1 VDFRVTGGVVILGS
15 TGSIGRQA
23 LDVIRSCDD
32 APKVVGLAGGRN
44 LDLLAEQVQR
54 LRPRYV
60 HAPAISHERTWHGAL
75 VIPLDD
81 LCQVPEADRVL
92 ISTVG
97 STGLAPTLAA
107 VQARKTVLLANKEV
121 LVMAGELVIAEARRH
136 GAPLLPV
143 DSEHNAV
150 WQCLVG
156 DCVLGIGQADGPI
169 RRIVLTASG
178 GPFRDMSLDQVR
190 SVTRDQALAHP
201 NWVMGPKVTIDS
213 ATLMNKGFEVIEAH
227 WLFGLPYD
235 QIDVLL
241 HRESVVHAL
250 VEFIDGSLKAV
261 LGPADMRLP
270 IQHALTYPK
279 RCAGSWPRLRLEDVG
294 RLSFAPL
301 DRNRYPCFD
310 LALAAAVAGGSLP
323 AVLNAADD
331 VAVKSFLDGDIEFVE
346 IAELVDRALQSHQR
360 IAQPSLDEILEIDTL
375 TRAQVRARLPQ
386 RPELV

>member
-1 VDFRVTGGVVILGS
+1 MVGSVVILGS

-23 LDVIRSCDD
+23 LDVIGSCDD
-32 APKVVGLAGGRN
+32 APQVVGLAGGRN
-44 LDLLAEQVQR
+44 LELLAEQVQR
-54 LRPRYV
+54 VRPRYV
-60 HAPAISHERTWHGAL
+60 HAPAISHERSWHGAL

-107 VQARKTVLLANKEV
+107 VRARKTVLLANKEV

-143 DSEHNAV
+143 DSEHNAI

-156 DCVLGIGQADGPI
+156 DCALGIGQADGPI

-178 GPFRDMSLDQVR
+178 GPFRDLSVDQVR
-190 SVTRDQALAHP
+190 SVTREQALAHP

-301 DRNRYPCFD
+301 DRNRYPCFG

-346 IAELVDRALQSHQR
+346 ISELVDRALQSHER
-360 IAQPSLDEILEIDTL
+360 VAQPSLDEILEIDAM
-375 TRAQVRARLPQ
+375 TRAQVQARLP
-386 RPELV
+386 RRRELV